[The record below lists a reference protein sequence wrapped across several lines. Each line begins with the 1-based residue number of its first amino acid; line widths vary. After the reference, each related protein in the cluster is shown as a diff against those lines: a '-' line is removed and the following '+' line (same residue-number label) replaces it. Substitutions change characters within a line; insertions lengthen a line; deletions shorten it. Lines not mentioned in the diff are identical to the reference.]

1 MKQKI
6 TEAVEKNRKLIL
18 ETQNYIWSNP
28 ETGYRENKTSRYLE
42 NRFTDLGYD
51 IICAGDIP
59 GFYTVL
65 DTGRPGPE
73 ILIFGEM
80 DSLLCATHPDAD
92 PKTGAV
98 HCCGHSAQ
106 CAALVGVA
114 AALREPSVR
123 DLLCGRIRL
132 CAVPA
137 EELIEIEYRNELR
150 KQGSIRYYGGK
161 TEFLSR
167 GYFDGVDLA
176 FMVHTTLGN
185 NFTVNAGGV
194 GCLAKKVIYR
204 GKSAHAGGSPWNGRN
219 ALYAATLGLNA
230 INALRETF
238 REQDIIRVHPIIT
251 QGGSAVNAIPDTVI
265 LESYIRGSSF
275 EAICNA
281 NDRVNRA
288 ICGSAVSLGVQVDI
302 QDYPGYAPYRNDGGM
317 INVAED
323 ALKTIAPEHTFRK
336 TGVISSGSTDMGDI
350 SCIMPMI
357 HPYAPGAAGTSH
369 GSDYRITD
377 PETALVL
384 SAKWQLTMLALL
396 LADGGSRALRIKE
409 EYQPPFP
416 SKEQYLAYLDQLI
429 SSGDRITYQ
438 DDGNVQIQLF
448 NQKSQN

>member
-6 TEAVEKNRKLIL
+6 SEAVEKNRKLIL

-42 NRFTDLGYD
+42 NLFTDLGYD
-51 IICAGDIP
+51 IVRAGDIP

-92 PKTGAV
+92 PETGAV

-106 CAALVGVA
+106 CAALAGVA

-150 KQGSIRYYGGK
+150 KQGKIRYYGGK
-161 TEFLSR
+161 TEFLRR
-167 GYFDGVDLA
+167 GYFDGADLA
-176 FMVHTTLGN
+176 FMVHTTPGN
-185 NFTVNAGGV
+185 TFSVNAGGV

-204 GKSAHAGGSPWNGRN
+204 GKSAHAGGAPWNGKN

-251 QGGSAVNAIPDTVI
+251 QGGGAVNAIPDTVI
-265 LESYIRGSSF
+265 LESYVRGSSF
-275 EAICNA
+275 EAIRDA

-302 QDYPGYAPYRNDGGM
+302 QDYPGYAPYRNDSGM
-317 INVAED
+317 IDVAED
-323 ALKTIAPEHTFRK
+323 ALKVIAPERSFRR
-336 TGVISSGSTDMGDI
+336 TGVITSGSTDMGDI
-350 SCIMPMI
+350 SCVMPMI
-357 HPYAPGAAGTSH
+357 HPYAPGATGTSH
-369 GSDYRITD
+369 GADYRIENT
-377 PETALVL
+377 ETALIL
-384 SAKWQLTMLALL
+384 SAKWQLAMLALL

-409 EYQPPFP
+409 EYQPPFL
-416 SKEQYLAYLDQLI
+416 SKDQYLAYLDQLI
-429 SSGDRITYQ
+429 SSGERINYQ
-438 DDGNVQIQLF
+438 EDGNVRIQLF
-448 NQKSQN
+448 RKN